1 MDSQRKEISSYLE
14 NITLLLLGI
23 FFILFP
29 LLFATFT
36 TDPFGL
42 PKQVLLGIVAFAGLL
57 IFGVKTLNEGR
68 LRLRRTPF
76 DVPLLLFTLA
86 TFVST
91 LVSLNR
97 YDGLIAFVPLLMTV
111 LLVYVIIN
119 MVKDEAQIFFLLGS
133 LVLGASLSSIIAL
146 LSFLKIYILP
156 FAGTNVRTFT
166 PLGSQ
171 LDQAMYLALVL
182 PIAGY
187 IAYPFV
193 KSMGS
198 RMRAGGREI
207 GFGIGFVVIAIG
219 LLITLISLFT
229 LQKPTILPF
238 ETGFQTAFAA
248 ISQDTGRVAQ
258 GFALGSGFG
267 TYVTDFTRFKQP
279 AFNTNQALWSLTFFR
294 SSSFILELLATTG
307 ILGLLAFLFLL
318 YRILRER
325 PIFLPL
331 IIAIAAS
338 LLLPFSFVIQTL
350 FFVMVALFAAIQ
362 GLMQEDARSRFF
374 DVEVH
379 LVAFKRG
386 FIALETKEHRHN
398 DFVKVLPVIFFITS
412 ILVTALVG
420 FFATR
425 YVLSD
430 VSFQNS
436 LLAAQQNNG
445 LKTYQEQ
452 ANSINTFPY
461 RDAYYRIFSQTN
473 LALAN
478 SLAASQPK
486 NSSPSAQTQQNIYT
500 LIQQSIN
507 AGRTATTLSP
517 LTALNWQ
524 NLSSVYRNLIGF
536 GQNADAFAVLTN
548 QQAIG
553 LDPNNPQEY
562 VNLGGIYYQLGQ
574 WDNAINQFLIAI
586 RLKNDYANAYYN
598 LGHAYE
604 QKGDLQNALAQ
615 YQTVRTLV
623 ASDANN
629 LKQINAEIDS
639 LQKKIGKTAAENGG
653 AQTGTG
659 NQQPLEISTPSA
671 QLPQQKT
678 PVKIPSPPA
687 SSSAR

>member
-1 MDSQRKEISSYLE
+1 
-14 NITLLLLGI
+14 
-23 FFILFP
+23 
-29 LLFATFT
+29 
-36 TDPFGL
+36 
-42 PKQVLLGIVAFAGLL
+42 
-57 IFGVKTLNEGR
+57 
-68 LRLRRTPF
+68 
-76 DVPLLLFTLA
+76 
-86 TFVST
+86 
-91 LVSLNR
+91 
-97 YDGLIAFVPLLMTV
+97 
-111 LLVYVIIN
+111 
-119 MVKDEAQIFFLLGS
+119 
-133 LVLGASLSSIIAL
+133 
-146 LSFLKIYILP
+146 
-156 FAGTNVRTFT
+156 
-166 PLGSQ
+166 
-171 LDQAMYLALVL
+171 
-182 PIAGY
+182 
-187 IAYPFV
+187 
-193 KSMGS
+193 
-198 RMRAGGREI
+198 
-207 GFGIGFVVIAIG
+207 
-219 LLITLISLFT
+219 
-229 LQKPTILPF
+229 
-238 ETGFQTAFAA
+238 
-248 ISQDTGRVAQ
+248 
-258 GFALGSGFG
+258 
-267 TYVTDFTRFKQP
+267 
-279 AFNTNQALWSLTFFR
+279 
-294 SSSFILELLATTG
+294 
-307 ILGLLAFLFLL
+307 
-318 YRILRER
+318 
-325 PIFLPL
+325 
-331 IIAIAAS
+331 
-338 LLLPFSFVIQTL
+338 
-350 FFVMVALFAAIQ
+350 
-362 GLMQEDARSRFF
+362 
-374 DVEVH
+374 
-379 LVAFKRG
+379 
-386 FIALETKEHRHN
+386 
-398 DFVKVLPVIFFITS
+398 PVIFFITS